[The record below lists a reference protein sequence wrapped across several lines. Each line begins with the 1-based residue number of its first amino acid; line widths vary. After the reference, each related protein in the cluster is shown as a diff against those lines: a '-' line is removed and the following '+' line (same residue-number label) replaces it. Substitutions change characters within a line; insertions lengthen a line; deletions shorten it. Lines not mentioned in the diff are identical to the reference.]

1 MDATCLLTQPLS
13 PENGNTDFSN
23 RQLHSFVMNDSAIT
37 SPVSYGTV
45 PQQSDTRSNSI
56 LTHGLETSRG
66 SFSSGTS
73 DFPLQS
79 KTCTCSA
86 RAFEVLRTLHER
98 SENLQLPFDTVLA
111 VNKNITRQ
119 ISDILDCRCTQD
131 TPSIMTLATAVAKL
145 ISWYKSIFCNLPSS
159 TGPTAPITLGAFRLD
174 DADEKCVKIQVA
186 LNELKKVDALLARI
200 CQTSYSSH
208 AQQEARL
215 YGDLMTFLRRKIRDI
230 VDELQRD
237 LRMDFINGI

>member
-1 MDATCLLTQPLS
+1 MNEPVIPS
-13 PENGNTDFSN
+13 PG
-23 RQLHSFVMNDSAIT
+23 
-37 SPVSYGTV
+37 SYGTIS
-45 PQQSDTRSNSI
+45 QRSDTQSHSM
-56 LTHGLETSRG
+56 LTHGLETSRA

-73 DFPLQS
+73 DFTSHS

-86 RAFEVLRTLHER
+86 KTFEVLRTLHER

-119 ISDILDCRCTQD
+119 ISDILDCQCIQD
-131 TPSIMTLATAVAKL
+131 TTSIMTLATAVAKL

-174 DADEKCVKIQVA
+174 GADEKCVKIQVA
-186 LNELKKVDALLARI
+186 LNELKKVDSLLARI

-230 VDELQRD
+230 VDELQRE

>member
-1 MDATCLLTQPLS
+1 
-13 PENGNTDFSN
+13 
-23 RQLHSFVMNDSAIT
+23 MNDSAIT
-37 SPVSYGTV
+37 SSVSFGTM
-45 PQQSDTRSNSI
+45 PQRSDTQSNSV

-66 SFSSGTS
+66 SFSSGTVEFAS
-73 DFPLQS
+73 PS
-79 KTCTCSA
+79 KACTCSA
-86 RAFEVLRTLHER
+86 RTFEVLRTLHER

-119 ISDILDCRCTQD
+119 ISDILDCPCIQD

-159 TGPTAPITLGAFRLD
+159 TGPMAPITLGAFRLD

-237 LRMDFINGI
+237 LRMDFINGM